1 MIGLVLKKFFGSRN
15 ARLVKSFQTLVEQI
29 NALEAELKNQSDEQM
44 RAKTSQFRA
53 RLAKGETLDQILPE
67 AFAAVREAAVRVLRM
82 RHYDVQ
88 LIGGMVLHQGKI
100 SEMSTGEGKTLVAT
114 LPVYLNALVGKGVH
128 VVTVNDYLARRDMS
142 WMGPVYEFLGLTVG
156 VIQNDMR
163 YADRQA
169 AYACDITYGTNNEF
183 GFDYL
188 RDNMVLDMAHR
199 VQRPLYYAIVDEVD
213 SILVDEAR
221 TPLII
226 SGPADEST
234 DKYYKAYRAGKV
246 LKGHVIEQ
254 DQYTPEWKDK
264 LEELKKEFDYIANE
278 KNKIVSLTES
288 GEIKAAKLM
297 GVDNMHDLATVEERH
312 QVITALRA
320 KEFFRLDVDYV
331 VKDQEII
338 IVDEFTG
345 RLMPGR
351 RFSDGLHQALE
362 AKEEVEIR
370 RENQTLATI
379 TFQNYFRMYKKL
391 AGMTGTALTEAEEF
405 DKIYKLDVIT
415 IPTNRD
421 CVRKDDNDSI
431 YRTKKEKFDAV
442 IERITEEH
450 AKGRP
455 VLVGTISI
463 ETSEYLSSL
472 LKKRNLVHTVLNA
485 KYHEKEAE
493 IIARAGQPA
502 AVTIATNMAGR
513 GTDIVLGEGMKEKG
527 GLLVL
532 GTERHESRRIDNQLR
547 GRCARQGDPGA
558 SKFYVS
564 LEDELMRLF
573 GSERISMMM
582 QRLGMEEGDEIQH
595 PMVNKTLETAQ
606 KRVEGHHFSIRK
618 HLLEYDD
625 VMNRQRELIYAERDR
640 VLRGEKLHEH
650 FFEMTENVIEDLVS
664 DFMHPDKREDERDP
678 QGLAQALSDKFAG
691 SFDAAI
697 EENGHDTDM
706 LLEGI
711 EKRAKEL
718 FEEKEKMMGVGRMQM
733 LLQYLMLQVIDT
745 KWKEHLYNLDHLK
758 DGIGL
763 RAYGQRDP
771 LVEYKREAFDLF
783 EDVTSGVKHDVI
795 AFVYR
800 VQGVEQVEPARAA
813 TPKTVEYIHP
823 EAKHL
828 PSLPA
833 ANEAQSGPLGGGHST
848 TLAHEGPA
856 AQPVKR
862 HLEKVGRNEP
872 CICGSGKKYKK
883 CCGKED

>member
-1 MIGLVLKKFFGSRN
+1 MIGSILKTVFGSRN
-15 ARLVKSFQTLVEQI
+15 ARIVKAFQPLVEKI
-29 NALEAELKNQSDEQM
+29 NALEPDLKKLSDEQFH
-44 RAKTSQFRA
+44 AKAAELRA
-53 RLAKGETLDQILPE
+53 RLAKGETLDQLLPE
-67 AFAAVREAAVRVLRM
+67 AFAVVREAAVRVLKM

-114 LPVYLNALVGKGVH
+114 LPVFLNALEGKGVH
-128 VVTVNDYLARRDMS
+128 VVTVNDYLARRDMA

-199 VQRPLYYAIVDEVD
+199 VQRPLAYAIVDEVD

-234 DKYYKAYRAGKV
+234 DKYYKAYRAGKM

-254 DQYTPEWKDK
+254 DQYTPEWKEQ
-264 LEELKKEFDYIANE
+264 LEELKKQFDYIANE
-278 KNKIVSLTES
+278 KNKNISLTDS
-288 GEIKAAKLM
+288 GETKAAKMM

-320 KEFFRLDVDYV
+320 KEFFKVDVDYV

-391 AGMTGTALTEAEEF
+391 SGMTGTAMTEAAEF
-405 DKIYKLDVIT
+405 DKIYKLDVVT

-450 AKGRP
+450 AMGRP

-640 VLRGEKLHEH
+640 VLRGEKLREH
-650 FFEMTENVIEDLVS
+650 FFEMEENVIEDLVS
-664 DFMHPDKREDERDP
+664 DFMHPDKRIEDRDP
-678 QGLAQALSDKFAG
+678 QGLAQALSDKFAA
-691 SFDAAI
+691 SFDAVI
-697 EENGHDTDM
+697 EADGHETD
-706 LLEGI
+706 LLLDGI
-711 EKRAKEL
+711 EKRAKEI
-718 FEEKEKMMGVGRMQM
+718 FEEKEKMMGVERMQM
-733 LLQYLMLQVIDT
+733 LLQYVMLQVIDT

-800 VQGVEQVEPARAA
+800 VQGVEQGEPVRAA
-813 TPKTVEYIHP
+813 APKVVEYLHP
-823 EAKHL
+823 SAEPL
-828 PSLPA
+828 PLKSQESASSDTAVSTSL
-833 ANEAQSGPLGGGHST
+833 HD
-848 TLAHEGPA
+848 GPA
-856 AQPVKR
+856 AQPMKR
-862 HLEKVGRNEP
+862 HLEKIGRNDP
-872 CICGSGKKYKK
+872 CPCGSGKKYKK

>member
-1 MIGLVLKKFFGSRN
+1 MIGVVLKSIFGSRN
-15 ARLVKSFQTLVEQI
+15 ARLVKSFQPTVDKI
-29 NALEAELKNQSDEQM
+29 NALEPDLKNLSDEAL
-44 RAKTSQFRA
+44 RAKTVEFRE

-67 AFAAVREAAVRVLRM
+67 AFAAVRESARRVLKM

-114 LPVYLNALVGKGVH
+114 LPVYLNALEGKGVH

-156 VIQNDMR
+156 VIQHDMR
-163 YADRQA
+163 YDDRQA

-188 RDNMVLDMAHR
+188 RDNMVLDMTHR
-199 VQRPLYYAIVDEVD
+199 VQRPLHFAIVDEVD

-234 DKYYKAYRAGKV
+234 DKYYKAYRAGKM

-254 DQYTPEWKDK
+254 DQYTPEWKEQ
-264 LEELKKEFDYIANE
+264 LEELKKQFDYIANE
-278 KNKIVSLTES
+278 KNKNISMTEA
-288 GEIKAAKLM
+288 GEIKAAKMM

-320 KEFFRLDVDYV
+320 KEFFRADVDYV

-391 AGMTGTALTEAEEF
+391 SGMTGTASTEAEEF
-405 DKIYKLDVIT
+405 DKIYKLDVVT

-421 CVRKDDNDSI
+421 CVRKDENDSI

-442 IERITEEH
+442 IERISEEH
-450 AKGRP
+450 AIGRP

-513 GTDIVLGEGMKEKG
+513 GTDIVLGEGMKAKG

-573 GSERISMMM
+573 GSERISMLM

-640 VLRGEKLHEH
+640 VLRGEKLREH
-650 FFEMTENVIEDLVS
+650 FFEMLENVIEDLVS
-664 DFMHPDKREDERDP
+664 DFMHPSKAEHDRDP

-691 SFDAAI
+691 SFDAVI

-706 LLEGI
+706 LLEGL
-711 EKRAKEL
+711 EKRATEL
-718 FEEKEKMMGVGRMQM
+718 FEEKEKNMGAERMQM
-733 LLQYLMLQVIDT
+733 LLQYVMLQVIDS

-800 VQGVEQVEPARAA
+800 VQGVDQTEPVRAVA
-813 TPKTVEYIHP
+813 PKVVEYLHP
-823 EAKHL
+823 EAQPL
-828 PSLPA
+828 PTPGPRPEAGGSSEEPA
-833 ANEAQSGPLGGGHST
+833 FMKEA
-848 TLAHEGPA
+848 PA
-856 AQPVKR
+856 VQPVKR
-862 HLEKVGRNEP
+862 HLDKIGRNDP
-872 CICGSGKKYKK
+872 CVCGSGKKYKK
-883 CCGKED
+883 CCGTEE

>member
-1 MIGLVLKKFFGSRN
+1 M
-15 ARLVKSFQTLVEQI
+15 
-29 NALEAELKNQSDEQM
+29 
-44 RAKTSQFRA
+44 
-53 RLAKGETLDQILPE
+53 
-67 AFAAVREAAVRVLRM
+67 
-82 RHYDVQ
+82 
-88 LIGGMVLHQGKI
+88 
-100 SEMSTGEGKTLVAT
+100 
-114 LPVYLNALVGKGVH
+114 
-128 VVTVNDYLARRDMS
+128 
-142 WMGPVYEFLGLTVG
+142 
-156 VIQNDMR
+156 
-163 YADRQA
+163 
-169 AYACDITYGTNNEF
+169 
-183 GFDYL
+183 
-188 RDNMVLDMAHR
+188 
-199 VQRPLYYAIVDEVD
+199 
-213 SILVDEAR
+213 VDEAR

-226 SGPADEST
+226 SGPAEEST
-234 DKYYKAYRAGKV
+234 DKYYKAFRAAKM
-246 LKGHVIEQ
+246 LKGHIIEQ
-254 DQYTPEWKDK
+254 DQYTPEWKEK
-264 LEELKKEFDYIANE
+264 LEELKKDFDYIANE
-278 KNKIVSLTES
+278 KNKNISLTEP
-288 GEIKAAKLM
+288 GEIKAAKMM

-320 KEFFRLDVDYV
+320 KEFFKLDVDYV

-351 RFSDGLHQALE
+351 RFSEGLHQALE

-391 AGMTGTALTEAEEF
+391 SGMTGTASTEAEEF
-405 DKIYKLDVIT
+405 DKIYKLDVVT
-415 IPTNRD
+415 IPTNRN
-421 CVRKDDNDSI
+421 CIRKDENDSI
-431 YRTKKEKFDAV
+431 YRTKKEKFNAV
-442 IERITEEH
+442 IEQIAEQYQN
-450 AKGRP
+450 GRP

-493 IIARAGQPA
+493 IIARAGQPG

-527 GLLVL
+527 GLVVL

-564 LEDELMRLF
+564 LEDDLMRLF

-606 KRVEGHHFSIRK
+606 KRVEAHHFSVRK

-625 VMNRQRELIYAERDR
+625 VMNRQRELVYAERDR
-640 VLRGEKLHEH
+640 VLKAEALREH
-650 FFEMTENVIEDLVS
+650 FFEMTDNVIEDLVS
-664 DFMHPDKREDERDP
+664 DHMHPDKRPDEQDP
-678 QGLAQALSDKFAG
+678 QGLAQALQDKFAG
-691 SFDAAI
+691 SFDAVI
-697 EENGHDTDM
+697 EENGHETDL

-718 FEEKEKMMGVGRMQM
+718 LEEKEKTIGADRIQM
-733 LLQYLMLQVIDT
+733 LLQYLMLQVIDS

-763 RAYGQRDP
+763 RSYGQRDP

-783 EDVTSGVKHDVI
+783 EDMTAAIKHDVAAMI
-795 AFVYR
+795 YR
-800 VQGVEQVEPARAA
+800 VQGIEQSAPVRPAQ
-813 TPKTVEYIHP
+813 PKVVEYIHP
-823 EAKHL
+823 ASQAL
-828 PSLPA
+828 PIAPSAMQESRPPQ
-833 ANEAQSGPLGGGHST
+833 QSASAL
-848 TLAHEGPA
+848 HEGPA
-856 AQPVKR
+856 AQPIKR
-862 HLEKVGRNEP
+862 HLEKIGRNDLCP
-872 CICGSGKKYKK
+872 CGSGKKYKK
-883 CCGKED
+883 CCGSNE

>member
-1 MIGLVLKKFFGSRN
+1 MIGSILKMVLGSRN
-15 ARLVKSFQTLVEQI
+15 ARVVKGFQPQVEKI
-29 NALEAELKNQSDEQM
+29 NALEPEFQKLSDDAL
-44 RAKTSQFRA
+44 RAKTAEFRG
-53 RLAKGETLDQILPE
+53 RIAKGETTDQLLPE
-67 AFAAVREAAVRVLRM
+67 AFAAVRESARRTLKI

-88 LIGGMVLHQGKI
+88 LIGGMVLHSGKI

-114 LPVYLNALVGKGVH
+114 LPVYLNALEGKGVH
-128 VVTVNDYLARRDMS
+128 VVTVNDYLARRDRE

-156 VIQNDMR
+156 VIQHDMR

-169 AYACDITYGTNNEF
+169 AYAADITYGTNNEF

-188 RDNMVLDMAHR
+188 RDNMVLDLAHR
-199 VQRPLYYAIVDEVD
+199 VQRPLHYAIVDEVD
-213 SILVDEAR
+213 SILIDEAR

-226 SGPADEST
+226 SGPAEEST
-234 DKYYKAYRAGKV
+234 DKYYKAFRAGKM

-254 DQYTPEWKDK
+254 DQYTPEWKEK
-264 LEELKKEFDYIANE
+264 LEELKKEYDYIANE
-278 KNKIVSLTES
+278 KNKNISMTEP
-288 GEIKAAKLM
+288 GEIKAAKMM
-297 GVDNMHDLATVEERH
+297 GVDNLHDLETVDERH

-320 KEFFRLDVDYV
+320 KEFFKLDVDYV

-362 AKEEVEIR
+362 AKEGVEIR
-370 RENQTLATI
+370 RENQTLATV

-391 AGMTGTALTEAEEF
+391 SGMTGTAMTEAAEF

-421 CVRKDDNDSI
+421 CVRKDENDSI

-450 AKGRP
+450 KNGRP

-463 ETSEYLSSL
+463 ETSEYLSTL

-502 AVTIATNMAGR
+502 AITIATNMAGR

-527 GLLVL
+527 GLAVL

-606 KRVEGHHFSIRK
+606 KRVEGHHFEIRK

-625 VMNRQRELIYAERDR
+625 VMNRQRELVYSERDR
-640 VLRGEKLHEH
+640 VLRAEKLKEH
-650 FFEMTENVIEDLVS
+650 FFEMADNVIEDLVS
-664 DFMHPDKREDERDP
+664 DFMHPDKAEHERDP
-678 QGLAQALSDKFAG
+678 QGLAQGLQDKFAG
-691 SFDAAI
+691 NFDAII
-697 EENGHDTDM
+697 EEYGHETDL
-706 LLEGI
+706 LLENI
-711 EKRAKEL
+711 EKRVREM
-718 FEEKEKMMGVGRMQM
+718 FEEREKQFGAERMQM
-733 LLQYLMLQVIDT
+733 LVQYLMLQVIDA

-783 EDVTSGVKHDVI
+783 EDMTSSIKYDVA
-795 AFVYR
+795 AFVFR
-800 VQGVEQVEPARAA
+800 VQGFDNAQTARAEA
-813 TPKTVEYIHP
+813 PRKVEYLHP
-823 EAKHL
+823 EADA
-828 PSLPA
+828 LPA
-833 ANEAQSGPLGGGHST
+833 APAARPESGEPGQAPAFMQKDS
-848 TLAHEGPA
+848 A

-862 HLEKVGRNEP
+862 HVDKIGRNDVCP
-872 CICGSGKKYKK
+872 CGSGKKYKK
-883 CCGKED
+883 CCGKEE

>member
-1 MIGLVLKKFFGSRN
+1 MIGSVLKMFLGSRN
-15 ARLVKSFQTLVEQI
+15 ARIIKSFQPQVEKI
-29 NALEAELKNQSDEQM
+29 NALEPEFQKLSDEGL
-44 RAKTSQFRA
+44 RAKTTEFRE
-53 RLAKGETLDQILPE
+53 RLAKGAALDSLLPE
-67 AFAAVREAAVRVLRM
+67 AFAAVRESARRTLKI

-88 LIGGMVLHQGKI
+88 LIGGMVLHSGKI

-114 LPVYLNALVGKGVH
+114 LSVYLNALEGKGAH
-128 VVTVNDYLARRDMS
+128 VVTVNDYLARRDCD
-142 WMGPVYEFLGLTVG
+142 WMGPVYKFLGLTVG
-156 VIQNDMR
+156 VIQHDMR
-163 YADRQA
+163 YSDRQA
-169 AYACDITYGTNNEF
+169 AYAADITYGTNNEF

-188 RDNMVLDMAHR
+188 RDNMVLDLAHR
-199 VQRPLYYAIVDEVD
+199 VQRPLHYAIVDEVD
-213 SILVDEAR
+213 SILIDEAR

-226 SGPADEST
+226 SGPAEEST
-234 DKYYKAYRAGKV
+234 DKYYKAFRAGKM
-246 LKGHVIEQ
+246 LKGHLIEQ
-254 DQYTPEWKDK
+254 DQYTPEWKEK
-264 LEELKKEFDYIANE
+264 LEELKKEYDYIANE
-278 KNKIVSLTES
+278 KNKNISMTEQ
-288 GEIKAAKLM
+288 GEIKAAKMM
-297 GVDNMHDLATVEERH
+297 GVDNLHDLETVDERH

-320 KEFFRLDVDYV
+320 KEFFKLDVDYV

-351 RFSDGLHQALE
+351 RFSEGLHQALE
-362 AKEEVEIR
+362 AKEGVEIR
-370 RENQTLATI
+370 RENQTLATV

-391 AGMTGTALTEAEEF
+391 SGMTGTAMTEAAEF

-421 CVRKDDNDSI
+421 CVRKDENDSI

-442 IERITEEH
+442 IERIAEEH
-450 AKGRP
+450 KIGRP

-463 ETSEYLSSL
+463 ETSEYLSTL

-502 AVTIATNMAGR
+502 AITIATNMAGR

-527 GLLVL
+527 GLAVL

-573 GSERISMMM
+573 GSERISAMM

-606 KRVEGHHFSIRK
+606 KRVEAHHFSVRK

-625 VMNRQRELIYAERDR
+625 VMNRQRELVYAERDR
-640 VLRGEKLHEH
+640 VLRAEKLKEH
-650 FFEMTENVIEDLVS
+650 FFEMADNVIDDLVS
-664 DFMHPDKREDERDP
+664 DFMHPDKAEHERDP
-678 QGLAQALSDKFAG
+678 QGLAQGLQEKFAG
-691 SFDAAI
+691 SFDTII
-697 EENGHDTDM
+697 EEYGHEIDL
-706 LLEGI
+706 LLENI
-711 EKRAKEL
+711 EKRVREM
-718 FEEKEKMMGVGRMQM
+718 FEEREKQFGAERMQM
-733 LLQYLMLQVIDT
+733 LVQYLMLQVIDA

-783 EDVTSGVKHDVI
+783 EDMTSSIKYDVA
-795 AFVYR
+795 AFVFR
-800 VQGVEQVEPARAA
+800 VQGFDNAQTVRAEA
-813 TPKTVEYIHP
+813 PKKVEYLHP
-823 EAKHL
+823 EAGA
-828 PSLPA
+828 LPA
-833 ANEAQSGPLGGGHST
+833 MPAPESGDLGEMPDFKQQ
-848 TLAHEGPA
+848 APA
-856 AQPVKR
+856 GQTIKR
-862 HLEKVGRNEP
+862 HVEKVGRNDACP
-872 CICGSGKKYKK
+872 CGSGKKYKK